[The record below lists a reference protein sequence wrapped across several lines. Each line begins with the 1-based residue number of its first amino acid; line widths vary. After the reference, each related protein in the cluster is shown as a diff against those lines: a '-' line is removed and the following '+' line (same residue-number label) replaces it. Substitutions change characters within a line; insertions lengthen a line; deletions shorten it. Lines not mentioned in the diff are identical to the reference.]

1 MKLFYKEA
9 SNQHILFHTGNISAI
24 VINKIGSM
32 ILVEDHATYFK
43 FWIGPNQ
50 QKTGL
55 QQPIYLEFL
64 T

>member
-32 ILVEDHATYFK
+32 ILVEMVV
-43 FWIGPNQ
+43 I
-50 QKTGL
+50 L
-55 QQPIYLEFL
+55 VEML
-64 T
+64 